1 MNITTVSELNNYL
14 KRSFDS
20 NQVLSD
26 IWIKGEISNFKLHFS
41 GHMYFTLK
49 DEASALKCVMF
60 KSYASY
66 MRFVPSDGMK
76 VVCHGRIS
84 VFERDGTYQ
93 LYPDSM
99 ISDGVGDLYVA
110 YEKLKAKLEAE
121 GLFDE
126 KYKKALPLY
135 PKKIGVVTSP
145 TGAAIRDIINVIT
158 RRSKSAEILIFPV
171 LVQGEGAKESISE
184 AIYNINKYKMCDV
197 IITGRGGGSIE
208 DLWPFNEEIVARA
221 IFDSDIPVI
230 SAVGHETDF
239 TISDFVADMRAPTPS
254 AAAELAVRDDKD
266 IIANIESA
274 KRTIAALISKKIT
287 QSKYSLKLITET
299 PVFKDKTAFIN
310 IRREYIDDCLKL
322 ITDCAVKKK
331 ETSQFEFANLISR
344 LEALSPLA
352 VLKRGYSSV
361 EHNGIIIKNADD
373 LKRDDIIN
381 IRFYNGE
388 KQAKIM
394 E

>member
-20 NQVLSD
+20 NQILSD

-49 DEASALKCVMF
+49 DDTSALKCVMF

-110 YEKLKAKLEAE
+110 YEKLKSKLESE
-121 GLFDE
+121 GFFDE
-126 KYKKALPLY
+126 KHKKVLPLY

-145 TGAAIRDIINVIT
+145 TGAAVRDIINVIK
-158 RRSKSAEILIFPV
+158 RRSKFAEILIFPV

-184 AIYNINKYKMCDV
+184 AIYNINKYKMCDI

-239 TISDFVADMRAPTPS
+239 TISDFVADLRAPTPS

-266 IIANIESA
+266 IIQSIESA
-274 KRTIAALISKKIT
+274 KRTIKALVSKKIT

-310 IRREYIDDCLKL
+310 VRREYIDNCLKI
-322 ITDCAVKKK
+322 ITDSVVRKK
-331 ETSQFEFANLISR
+331 ETSQFEFVNLISR

-361 EHNGIIIKNADD
+361 EHNGVIIKNADD
-373 LKRDDIIN
+373 LQRDDVIN

-394 E
+394 